1 MAYVNQELLQ
11 KFQKASLAD
20 KRQEGDGLETKID
33 IREDEE
39 QSLKLQEIIDLLVA
53 AGYFRARIKGLSP
66 FDKVVGGMTWCIEL
80 LDVDVDVDLLFQE
93 NSTIGQQ
100 IALSEKIVAVLPKI
114 KCPHS
119 IEPHQIQGLDFI
131 HIFPVIQWL
140 VKSSMEARQEKA
152 AFVRSYAIYQYEKEF
167 PNKNKD
173 EDKQQKITENIH
185 VIKEYYRPHRYYKRK
200 NVPPPDILSRV
211 QITLLEYGFQG
222 DQKSKSGPRTRE
234 NSEQIEQPFNGIEEE
249 DDQKNIERLLANL
262 TATKEEV
269 LQDTN
274 LTDQDRQILVKHY
287 KTLQSELKDGGTQS
301 KEDQQLA
308 LLEGQYLFLNDS
320 IARLSE
326 KQRHVQEQIETE
338 TKLLADVNLKQS
350 AVDETL
356 KEFEQEDIKNH
367 STVKEI
373 EELVILNDSLK
384 AKEASFKENCRKELA
399 KLQREI
405 GEFKEM
411 LSPVEL
417 TPEQLEQIEA
427 FTEKLAVVRLEL
439 AKKNQIVAKLQ
450 RQLDDIPNRAE
461 MAQYQRRF
469 LELYNQ
475 VAAKHKETKQYYTLY
490 NTLEDNKRYM
500 QKELSLL
507 NSVAENYPTAME
519 SSSGKE
525 DFLKQLHDIVEG
537 LKQNRHKIEKQ
548 VSEEKR
554 KRDVQ
559 AANFQSLLELQR
571 AYASTV
577 KQLSLECRNYE
588 TLLARK
594 GNDA

>member
-152 AFVRSYAIYQYEKEF
+152 AFVQSYALYQYEKEF
-167 PNKNKD
+167 PTKNED
-173 EDKQQKITENIH
+173 EDKQQGIAKNIN
-185 VIKEYYRPHRYYKRK
+185 VVKEHYRPHRYYKRK

-211 QITLLEYGFQG
+211 QITLLEYGFRG
-222 DQKSKSGPRTRE
+222 DQTSKSGPPTRE
-234 NSEQIEQPFNGIEEE
+234 NSEQIEQPSNSTEEE
-249 DDQKNIERLLANL
+249 DVKMSDQ
-262 TATKEEV
+262 EV
-269 LQDTN
+269 LQDIK
-274 LTDQDRQILVKHY
+274 LTDQDKQILVKHY
-287 KTLQSELKDGGTQS
+287 KTLQSELKDGGAQS
-301 KEDQQLA
+301 IEDQQLA
-308 LLEGQYLFLNDS
+308 LLERQYLFLNDS

-326 KQRHVQEQIETE
+326 KQQHVQEQIETE
-338 TKLLADVNLKQS
+338 TKLLADVKIKQS
-350 AVDETL
+350 VIDETL
-356 KEFEQEDIKNH
+356 REFEQEDIKNH

-384 AKEASFKENCRKELA
+384 AKEAAFKENCRKELA
-399 KLQREI
+399 KLQKEI

-427 FTEKLAVVRLEL
+427 FTEKLASIRLEL

-519 SSSGKE
+519 SFSGKE
-525 DFLKQLHDIVEG
+525 DFLKQLHNIVEG

-554 KRDVQ
+554 KRDVM

-571 AYASTV
+571 AYASAV